1 MKRIAIVKDRREKS
15 PSPRS
20 PSTVLQTA
28 QKTKDDMK
36 IAAALAIRLTAAGYE
51 VLTAPD
57 GFEGLKLAVSF
68 QPDLIISD
76 IWMPVGLGLSIAQRL
91 QELAPGLPVIFIT
104 SGREQG
110 LEETAKQLGAVAF
123 F

>member
-1 MKRIAIVKDRREKS
+1 MNEKKKILVVEDDKKIVR
-15 PSPRS
+15 
-20 PSTVLQTA
+20 
-28 QKTKDDMK
+28 
-36 IAAALAIRLTAAGYE
+36 ALAIRLKAAGYE